1 MFSREWSE
9 RSRVLWIQGSNS
21 ILHLACRDTLRC
33 LSSLASL
40 DLLLPLFFRL
50 LPSSLSLAHW
60 LTYSVET
67 KGATGVGRKRERKRV
82 RRGRARAEAKGW
94 KERRKKRRKGPFFFF
109 LPPLPLS
116 SSLPRWRGIVRQRCV
131 QERDEDVRA
140 SVDSGIEGGTEK
152 ERTREKE
159 GGKRSATKVA
169 VTPCKASKPNG

>member
-1 MFSREWSE
+1 MCVSTQKDRLIDTKNLSNLSRKGGEEIMFSREWSE

-94 KERRKKRRKGPFFFF
+94 KERRKKRRKGPFFFP
-109 LPPLPLS
+109 LCLCPPP
-116 SSLPRWRGIVRQRCV
+116 SLGGGESFVSGSRKGRRRPSERG
-131 QERDEDVRA
+131 
-140 SVDSGIEGGTEK
+140 
-152 ERTREKE
+152 
-159 GGKRSATKVA
+159 
-169 VTPCKASKPNG
+169 